1 MIPHEIPS
9 RPWQKVAADIMFFGN
24 TRYLITVDYY
34 SKFIEV
40 NRLTDGK
47 ATTVINILKQHFARL
62 GIPEIFMSDNG
73 PEFANWEFRNFAKE
87 YDFRHITSSPRYPQ
101 SNGMA
106 ERAVQTIKNL
116 FRKAQDDHKD
126 PYIALMELRNSEI
139 PEAKLSPAQLLL
151 GRTTRTLV
159 PTIKSNLRPM
169 GFNSERIRE
178 ELQKVKE
185 TQKSYYDRNA
195 KPLQPLDNGD
205 VVRVRVPGQSTKTSG
220 KVVRPAET
228 PRSYYVQ
235 QGNTTV
241 RRNRRDLIKTKE
253 KYLETPI
260 ETEETVDS
268 FLDCDSAYRSSSN
281 SLERDKSTSVTTMSG
296 RVVNPPRRLVT
307 ECLSLIHI

>member
-1 MIPHEIPS
+1 
-9 RPWQKVAADIMFFGN
+9 
-24 TRYLITVDYY
+24 
-34 SKFIEV
+34 
-40 NRLTDGK
+40 
-47 ATTVINILKQHFARL
+47 
-62 GIPEIFMSDNG
+62 
-73 PEFANWEFRNFAKE
+73 
-87 YDFRHITSSPRYPQ
+87 
-101 SNGMA
+101 MA

-126 PYIALMELRNSEI
+126 TYIALMELRNSEI

-235 QGNTTV
+235 QGNATV

-268 FLDCDSAYRSSSN
+268 FLDCDSAFRSSSN
-281 SLERDKSTSVTTMSG
+281 SVELDKSTSFTTASG
-296 RVVNPPRRLVT
+296 RVTNPPRRLVT
-307 ECLSLIHI
+307 EC